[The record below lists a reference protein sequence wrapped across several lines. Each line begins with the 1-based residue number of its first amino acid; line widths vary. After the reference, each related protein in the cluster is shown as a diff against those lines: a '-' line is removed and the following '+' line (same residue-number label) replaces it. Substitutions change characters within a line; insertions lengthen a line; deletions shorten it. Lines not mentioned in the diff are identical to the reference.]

1 MVFIA
6 TGKTPADYSCYTS
19 TSASA
24 CFGRHVAHS
33 RAQTRPPHESQ
44 SEPCD
49 GCVLGNSRGL
59 FLSRLHEC
67 GHLHGCGAEG
77 HAAFPPPC
85 LSALPG
91 LFSSNILPHPP
102 PPGQHCGTLI
112 HTALH
117 LSLLFPLEG
126 FYGKAVRWQ
135 GLFFC
140 LLKSPFLG
148 FSGLSVRSGVASGL
162 PCIMYIWR
170 PDCGNCTLLGP
181 ESQALSHGFQCSP
194 SSKC

>member
-19 TSASA
+19 TSVSA

-112 HTALH
+112 HTAPALV
-117 LSLLFPLEG
+117 SAFPPGGLL
-126 FYGKAVRWQ
+126 WQ
-135 GLFFC
+135 SSEVAGIIF
-140 LLKSPFLG
+140 LLIEEPISWFLRA
-148 FSGLSVRSGVASGL
+148 LCPVRSGQRAALHHVHLAAGL
-162 PCIMYIWR
+162 WELHSA
-170 PDCGNCTLLGP
+170 G
-181 ESQALSHGFQCSP
+181 S
-194 SSKC
+194 